1 MKYLCNV
8 FERRQIC
15 KDGAIAQLVEQ
26 RTENPCVPGSIP
38 GGTTSL
44 NESLGFFVS
53 EPPLHAYICNTIFS
67 LYREIN
73 KTICDMRK
81 LLVCTVVA
89 AVFLASCS
97 TVPVTGRR
105 QLSLVSSG
113 EMVTLGEQNYKQT
126 LQQSKL
132 STNKAQVDRIKRV
145 GSRIQKAVEQY
156 MSQNGMASQLEG
168 FNWEFN
174 LIENDTTVNAWCM
187 PGGKVAFYT
196 GILPICKDDNGIAVV
211 MGHEIAHAIAN
222 HSGERMSQAMALEL
236 GGQVGSILLSGKT
249 QQTQQAF
256 QLLYPIGSQ
265 VAVILPYSRSH
276 ELEAD
281 KMGLI
286 FMAMAGYNP
295 ETAIPFWERMAASSG
310 GGRPPQFLSTHPAEQ
325 ARIDKIRAV
334 LPEVMKYYKP
344 ANNK

>member
-1 MKYLCNV
+1 MLILMK
-8 FERRQIC
+8 
-15 KDGAIAQLVEQ
+15 
-26 RTENPCVPGSIP
+26 
-38 GGTTSL
+38 
-44 NESLGFFVS
+44 
-53 EPPLHAYICNTIFS
+53 
-67 LYREIN
+67 
-73 KTICDMRK
+73 K
-81 LLVCTVVA
+81 LLVSTFVA
-89 AVFLASCS
+89 ALLFSACS

-113 EMVTLGEQNYKQT
+113 EMVSLGEQNYKQT
-126 LQQSKL
+126 LEQSKL
-132 STNKAQVDRIKRV
+132 STNKVQVERIKRV
-145 GSRIQKAVEQY
+145 GGRIQKAVEQY
-156 MSQNGMASQLEG
+156 MAENGMAAQLEG

-174 LIENDTTVNAWCM
+174 LIENDTVVNAWCM

-196 GILPICKDDNGIAVV
+196 GILPVCKDDNGVAVV

-256 QLLYPIGSQ
+256 QMLFPIGAQ
-265 VAVILPYSRSH
+265 VGVILPFSRSH

-295 ETAIPFWERMAASSG
+295 ETAVAFWERMAASSS

-325 ARIDKIRAV
+325 ARIDKIKAS

-344 ANNK
+344 AKK